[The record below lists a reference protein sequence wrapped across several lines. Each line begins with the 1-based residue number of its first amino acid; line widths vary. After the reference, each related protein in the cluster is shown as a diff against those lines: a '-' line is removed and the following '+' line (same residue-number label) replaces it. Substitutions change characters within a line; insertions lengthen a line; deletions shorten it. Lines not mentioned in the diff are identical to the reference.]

1 MVVRSPGNF
10 QFVMAF
16 FIGRG
21 FLIIHVL
28 NIKEGVARVDAAT
41 FTQIEQKAMYI
52 ESPTLLVTHS
62 ITRICRVSI
71 KRRIIPFGYFATL
84 YLTFMKRAVV
94 EVQLQQ

>member
-1 MVVRSPGNF
+1 
-10 QFVMAF
+10 MAF

-52 ESPTLLVTHS
+52 ESPTLLVTLS

-71 KRRIIPFGYFATL
+71 KRRIIPFATL
-84 YLTFMKRAVV
+84 NLTFMKRAVV
-94 EVQLQQ
+94 VVQLQQLGASIGPPDR